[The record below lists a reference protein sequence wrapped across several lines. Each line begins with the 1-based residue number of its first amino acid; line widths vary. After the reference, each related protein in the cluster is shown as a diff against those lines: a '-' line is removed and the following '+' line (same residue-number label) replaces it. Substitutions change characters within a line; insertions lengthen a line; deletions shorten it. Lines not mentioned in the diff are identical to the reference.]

1 MKQLEAREVVIG
13 ENRFYIRP
21 FPAFKAANLSGELA
35 TLIAPII
42 SGVSM
47 LAGDEEKEG
56 KNIFDMDI
64 KDTAPAITAA
74 FSSISGDKIEKIL
87 KHLLLSGNNVS
98 VEIPNERVQLLTEEI
113 ANEVFCADVQD
124 MFLLAFEVIKTN
136 YSGFFK
142 KLGTRFGSLGKKVQ
156 TAMPSTENMA
166 I

>member
-56 KNIFDMDI
+56 KNIFDMNI
-64 KDTAPAITAA
+64 KDAAPAITAA
-74 FSSISGDKIEKIL
+74 FSSI
-87 KHLLLSGNNVS
+87 
-98 VEIPNERVQLLTEEI
+98 
-113 ANEVFCADVQD
+113 
-124 MFLLAFEVIKTN
+124 
-136 YSGFFK
+136 
-142 KLGTRFGSLGKKVQ
+142 
-156 TAMPSTENMA
+156 
-166 I
+166 